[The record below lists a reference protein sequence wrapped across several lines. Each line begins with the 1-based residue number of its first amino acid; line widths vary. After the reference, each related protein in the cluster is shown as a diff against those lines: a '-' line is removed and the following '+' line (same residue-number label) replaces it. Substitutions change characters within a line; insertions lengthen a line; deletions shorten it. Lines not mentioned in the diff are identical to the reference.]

1 MKNMIGDTLRS
12 LRTQNKYTMEELAKM
27 IGVSRQSVAKWENN
41 ESMPDLIKCSELA
54 KLYGTTIDAIIH
66 TSMIEQTGEEEDG
79 KYIFGVVTVGE
90 RGQISLPKKCRTI
103 FGIEPGDRL
112 LVLGDKRKEGIALVK
127 VDIIGD
133 IITK

>member
-41 ESMPDLIKCSELA
+41 ESMPDLIKCNELA
-54 KLYGTTIDAIIH
+54 NLYGTTIDAIIH
-66 TSMIEQTGEEEDG
+66 TSMIEQTGDEQDG

-90 RGQISLPKKCRTI
+90 RGQISLPKKSRTI

-112 LVLGDKRKEGIALVK
+112 LVLGDKRKEGLALVK